1 MSAEKIAF
9 YHLPTYIG
17 VSIYQRDKYT
27 SKRRITDDD
36 IEEIEFYTFTIDKSY
51 CDPSDFFGHYK
62 TFNYPD
68 TNTVYYLDSF
78 IYNHP
83 KLLTKLFV
91 DAINNNRSIGQMIK
105 SITERKDNDG

>member
-68 TNTVYYLDSF
+68 TNTVYYLDALS
-78 IYNHP
+78 IIIPNCLPSYLWM
-83 KLLTKLFV
+83 LLIT
-91 DAINNNRSIGQMIK
+91 IGLLD
-105 SITERKDNDG
+105 R